1 MKNSDNIQ
9 LSSEL
14 RFAVQTIK
22 TAILQSQARA
32 AKGVNQ
38 EQLALY
44 YGVGRYISENTRNKK
59 WGSGA
64 IEAISM
70 RLRQELPGLRGFG
83 VSSLKNMR
91 LFYEAWNV
99 IEPNSP
105 IAIGELECLTSEVSS
120 TSNDIIDNQ
129 GNIIRQLQLANLKD
143 FPLVEFLSIS
153 FTHHIR
159 ILENAKDTDERLFYI
174 RYCHNYKPTTDDLPS
189 IIKKQDL
196 YHHQGNMPN
205 NFLSTLPDYK
215 QAYRAIRM
223 FKDEYLLDYINVEEL
238 GMHDEEVDERV
249 IESNIVHNVKNFIM
263 TFGRGFTFI
272 GNQVHFDKLGHD
284 HWIDLLFYNRDLRR
298 TVVFE
303 LKRGNFKVAYLAQ
316 LSSYLRIL
324 NDDDR
329 REGEEA
335 PIGIILCKKADKA
348 YVEYIM
354 QDFRQPMGVAT
365 YKTADEMEPELL
377 KVLPPKEEL
386 QRIYEESSQ
395 TNCDNSDIE
404 D

>member
-1 MKNSDNIQ
+1 MNNNKGNIQ

-120 TSNDIIDNQ
+120 TPNDIIDNQ
-129 GNIIRQLQLANLKD
+129 GNIIRLGEFER
-143 FPLVEFLSIS
+143 FPFSGIPEYQFYTPCPLTGEC
-153 FTHHIR
+153 
-159 ILENAKDTDERLFYI
+159 ERY
-174 RYCHNYKPTTDDLPS
+174 
-189 IIKKQDL
+189 
-196 YHHQGNMPN
+196 
-205 NFLSTLPDYK
+205 
-215 QAYRAIRM
+215 
-223 FKDEYLLDYINVEEL
+223 
-238 GMHDEEVDERV
+238 
-249 IESNIVHNVKNFIM
+249 
-263 TFGRGFTFI
+263 
-272 GNQVHFDKLGHD
+272 
-284 HWIDLLFYNRDLRR
+284 
-298 TVVFE
+298 
-303 LKRGNFKVAYLAQ
+303 
-316 LSSYLRIL
+316 
-324 NDDDR
+324 
-329 REGEEA
+329 
-335 PIGIILCKKADKA
+335 
-348 YVEYIM
+348 
-354 QDFRQPMGVAT
+354 
-365 YKTADEMEPELL
+365 
-377 KVLPPKEEL
+377 
-386 QRIYEESSQ
+386 
-395 TNCDNSDIE
+395 
-404 D
+404 